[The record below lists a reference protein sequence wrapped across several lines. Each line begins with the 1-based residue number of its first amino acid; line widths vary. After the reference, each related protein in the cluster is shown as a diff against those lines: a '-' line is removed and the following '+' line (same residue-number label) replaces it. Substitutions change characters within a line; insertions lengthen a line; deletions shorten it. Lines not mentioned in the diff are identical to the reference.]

1 MKKAVDVP
9 IIEVRDL
16 TKSYGATYAVKGISF
31 TVGKGEVVGFL
42 GPNGAG
48 KSTTIKILTGYISP
62 SSGLVRVLGADVKK
76 RNVSFRKHIGYLPE
90 NNPLYEEMMV
100 MEYLEYVAQ
109 MRDIPK
115 SKQAEMIDKAITS
128 CKIESVIY
136 KDIGALSKGYCQRV
150 GLAQAIV
157 HDPQLLI
164 LDEPTSGLDPNQ
176 IVEIRSLIKDL
187 GKHKT
192 ILMSTHILSEAQSTC
207 SRILIV
213 NAGRLVADGSPK
225 QLSLQESGQ
234 IYLVVLSADKKP
246 LSVAQVEE
254 TLSQVAG
261 VSEVIVEGIYLENGV
276 KVIVKYDAADP
287 REQLFQKVVA
297 SNWILLE
304 MKLKEKTLE
313 ETFRQL
319 TAEV

>member
-1 MKKAVDVP
+1 MKKTADVP

-16 TKSYGATYAVKGISF
+16 IKSYGATLAVKGISF

-48 KSTTIKILTGYISP
+48 KSTTMKILTGYIP
-62 SSGLVRVLGADVKK
+62 QSSGLVRVLGVDVKT
-76 RNVSFRKHIGYLPE
+76 RNVSVRKHIGYLPE

-100 MEYLEYVAQ
+100 MEYLEFVAQ
-109 MRDIPK
+109 MRQIPE
-115 SKQAEMIDKAITS
+115 SKRSDMIDKAIDS
-128 CKIESVIY
+128 CKIESVVY

-187 GKHKT
+187 GKQKT

-213 NAGRLVADGSPK
+213 NEGKLVADDSPR
-225 QLSLQESGQ
+225 QLSMQEGGQ
-234 IYLVVLSADKKP
+234 ICLVILNSDKKP
-246 LSVAQVEE
+246 ISASQIET
-254 TLSQVAG
+254 TLSQVHG
-261 VSEVIVEGIYLENGV
+261 ITEVVVEEYCLESGV
-276 KVIVKYDAADP
+276 KVIISYDNTDP
-287 REQLFQKVVA
+287 REQLFKKVVSA
-297 SNWILLE
+297 NWILLE
-304 MKLKEKTLE
+304 MKVKEKTLE
-313 ETFRQL
+313 
-319 TAEV
+319 